1 VTFQICLVEIDDI
14 MSDSVDVA
22 SVRVKHVQFG
32 IAAMMTELSCL
43 VQSGVWLMTEL
54 SCLVQSGVWLMTEL
68 SCLVQ
73 SEVWMLQNV
82 DAVSCCCAETKMKC
96 HHCIAHC
103 GSKNAPVYLI
113 VTLPSLNHL
122 LLCPSLS
129 PITHGSSSSSSP
141 SSL

>member
-1 VTFQICLVEIDDI
+1 MTFQICLVEIDDI

-32 IAAMMTELSCL
+32 IAAM
-43 VQSGVWLMTEL
+43 MTEL